1 MLADELLYAPEE
13 YDDSFNKKPWLILIV
28 DDDHEVHLITKLAL
42 RDFSYDGRKIQFL
55 SAHNAAEAISIF
67 EINSDIAVV
76 LLDVVME
83 TDTAGLDLVK
93 VIRGRFQ
100 NDRVRIIIR
109 TGQPGTSPAR
119 FVIDH
124 YDINDYKEKTELT
137 AESLYI
143 TIRTSLAQ
151 YKQIVDLQNSKNE
164 IKEIN
169 QNLESTIK
177 IRTKELIEAKK
188 IAEESARAKSEFLA
202 MMSHEIRTPMNG
214 VLGML
219 ELLEET
225 ELNPTQSHYIEV
237 AQSST
242 TSLLSLINDILDFS
256 KIEAGKMDLE
266 MVEFDLIQELNI
278 FVDSIAFK
286 TRAKGLKFILN
297 TDHVLHRNIITDPG
311 RLRQILTNLV
321 GNAVKFTHE
330 GQIEINVSLVK
341 ENSTHGHLH
350 IDVKDTG
357 IGIPADRIDSLFEAF
372 IQGDGST
379 TRKYGGT
386 GLGLS
391 ITKNLCQLM
400 DGFIN
405 VTSTVGSGSTFSVDL
420 CIKLG
425 SNELIKNKD
434 DSTTIDQDVWPESTH
449 ILVVDDNE
457 VNQLVAQSYLETFGV
472 SVDVASGGM
481 EAIELIKNATSRP
494 YSIVLM
500 DCLMPEMDG
509 YETTSQIRSGRAGEN
524 NKEIPIIAMTA
535 NAMIGDREKSILS
548 GMDDYITKPVT
559 KSFLQAVLKK
569 WLLD

>member
-569 WLLD
+569 WILD